1 MRSGKMNAS
10 RPAFAGMFAT
20 ILTAFC
26 ASAPAVPEVSVRFA
40 RSNFREN
47 PETVWCAVGYCAA
60 ARRGAANDCR
70 PRHNAV
76 CMTTNGKSLALSADL
91 A

>member
-26 ASAPAVPEVSVRFA
+26 ASAPAVPEVSVHFA
-40 RSNFREN
+40 RSNYREN
-47 PETVWCAVGYCAA
+47 PETVSCAVGHCAVG
-60 ARRGAANDCR
+60 RRGAANDCR